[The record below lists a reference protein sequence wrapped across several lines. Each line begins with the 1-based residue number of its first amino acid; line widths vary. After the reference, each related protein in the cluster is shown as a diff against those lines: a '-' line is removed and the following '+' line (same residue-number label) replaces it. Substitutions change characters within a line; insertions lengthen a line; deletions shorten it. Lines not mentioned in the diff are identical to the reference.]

1 MDIGQKLRKAR
12 LKAGF
17 TQEQIAETIG
27 VSRQTISNWERG
39 HSYPDIASVLSLS
52 EAYAVSLDELLKEA
66 EDMKKQE
73 QTQIDFLEKY
83 WNAMYSM
90 AVVVFP
96 LSRLCEYYGMDTLS
110 LILLVLGAA
119 LFCLPR
125 ILFHNLF
132 GGGLKNVAL
141 GILGWG
147 LAGGSYALR
156 IILGEFT
163 FLTWTMALTGLV
175 LVLYVRHKEWS
186 GPKHWSRWIV
196 AGVILIACVIPTFNL
211 VAGPGGTNPDAP
223 FPRTY
228 RVEEVL
234 YGDEN
239 TPIVELGAYGDL
251 YLIDHT
257 RLDSLHLGV
266 LTYQE
271 PAEGAQA
278 EQISGIWNLVPEED
292 AAASYRIQVEENG
305 AVIASHWRDDFLQWQ
320 YRLSPVDT
328 LRVSGNSRGERVG
341 FTPRWFYDGTF
352 DDYSGDLEYVNIYT
366 SGKIGFSW
374 ADDRDQ
380 DITVTEIYNHD
391 GNLETR
397 EYFLPADSL
406 SLELKTRYESGTQE
420 AIYRIPYEGGEYVFK
435 VRFQ

>member
-1 MDIGQKLRKAR
+1 MDIGQKLKKAR
-12 LKAGF
+12 QAAGL
-17 TQEQIAETIG
+17 TQEQIAERIG

-73 QTQIDFLEKY
+73 QNQLDFLEKY

-90 AVVVFP
+90 AVVMFP
-96 LSRLCEYYGMDTLS
+96 LSRLCEYYRMDS
-110 LILLVLGAA
+110 LAMILLVLGAA

-305 AVIASHWRDDFLQWQ
+305 AVPTASF
-320 YRLSPVDT
+320 
-328 LRVSGNSRGERVG
+328 SG
-341 FTPRWFYDGTF
+341 Y
-352 DDYSGDLEYVNIYT
+352 NISY
-366 SGKIGFSW
+366 
-374 ADDRDQ
+374 
-380 DITVTEIYNHD
+380 
-391 GNLETR
+391 
-397 EYFLPADSL
+397 
-406 SLELKTRYESGTQE
+406 
-420 AIYRIPYEGGEYVFK
+420 
-435 VRFQ
+435 